1 MNILGIDLGNYA
13 TKTSEGVI
21 FPSRISSG
29 HKELNKNDIKVEFDE
44 KKYTVGTGRLE
55 IGSQRLKSK
64 LYELCLLTAIAKS
77 NPDKLNIETNIVV
90 GLPPLQFQ
98 SELKDELESN
108 LNKMGLKKIKIDKK
122 DISITINK
130 AAVFSEAAIV
140 FKNPDKYRDS
150 KTLVIDIG
158 GGSADISQF
167 KGLELV
173 NTTTTKFGML
183 NLCEK
188 MKQVYNPNEKA
199 NNTEDDMEELINK
212 DSTIIRGKVKDI
224 SYLKDIIKDHVAEI
238 CNICNQNFDIDNTNI
253 ILIGGGADKLISYF
267 KDQYKNAEVAKDN
280 QIVNAK
286 TYAAVGE
293 MLWGEEE

>member
-1 MNILGIDLGNYA
+1 MDILGVDLGNYA
-13 TKTSEGVI
+13 TKTSTGVV
-21 FPSRISSG
+21 FPSRIASG
-29 HKELNKNDIKVEFDE
+29 HKELNKNDIKVELDN

-55 IGSQRLKSK
+55 LGTQRLKSK

-77 NPDKLNIETNIVV
+77 NPKVFNIETNVVV

-98 SELKDELESN
+98 SSLKDELEES
-108 LNKMGLKKIKIDKK
+108 LNEIGVKKIKIDGQ

-130 AAVFSEAAIV
+130 ASVFSEAAIV
-140 FKNPDKYRDS
+140 FKDPDKYRTD

-173 NTTTTKFGML
+173 NTTTTKLGML
-183 NLCEK
+183 SLCEN
-188 MKQVYNPNEKA
+188 MRQVFNSKEKTNSTA
-199 NNTEDDMEELINK
+199 DDMEELINK
-212 DSTIIRGKVKDI
+212 KSTTIRGDTKDI
-224 SYLKDIIKDHVAEI
+224 SYLNDITADHVAEI
-238 CNICNQNFDIDNTNI
+238 CNVVNQNFDTDNTNI

-267 KDQYKNAEVAKDN
+267 KSQYKNAEVAKDN
-280 QIVNAK
+280 QIINAK

-293 MLWGEEE
+293 MLWSDEE